1 MSITL
6 SGLIFLPDQILFFML
21 LPECSICR
29 MISGELD
36 SFTVY
41 DDDQLFAFLHI
52 DAINEGHTLLVA
64 KEHPGVL
71 TSLPKDLQ
79 AHMIHIAAELG
90 KQLQKVTD
98 SDGYNIHYAS
108 GDCAGQGLQHAHLH
122 IIPRRNDD
130 GFSWNWRGIEYSGE
144 EKHEICTTL
153 KKRMN
158 RNE

>member
-1 MSITL
+1 
-6 SGLIFLPDQILFFML
+6 
-21 LPECSICR
+21 
-29 MISGELD
+29 MIQGELD
-36 SFTVY
+36 SFTIY
-41 DDDQLFAFLHI
+41 EDDRLFAFLHI

-79 AHMIHIAAELG
+79 ADMVHIAAELG
-90 KQLQKVTD
+90 KYLQKATD

-130 GFSWNWRGIEYSGE
+130 GFSWNWRGVDYGDDV
-144 EKHEICTTL
+144 KAEICQTVIAKMVKNDWAWQSIWL
-153 KKRMN
+153 QSW
-158 RNE
+158 